1 MLESSF
7 QSDQTNP
14 SNYLGLNQPT
24 VFATELRNQQ
34 HSKMTTQQAFNPDN
48 LPYLDPKKDRKVA
61 LITGGNSGVG
71 YFTTLHLYLHGY
83 IVYVGGRNKERTT
96 TAIEKIKNEADL
108 RIKKWN
114 SSTTGGEGDGLK
126 VKPTVGELHYLPIDL
141 VDLKSVD
148 EAAKQFL
155 SQETGQLNLL
165 IHNAGI
171 MATPFNLTKDNF
183 EEQIQ
188 TNCISPLLLTDRLK
202 KSMTPPN
209 SSSSSPSSSTT
220 PPRIVFLS
228 SLAHTSILWHIKPED
243 KLQRTP
249 DFFWRWIRYGQSK
262 LVDIYLAKCLSK
274 RYPQI
279 LSTAVH
285 PGVITETGLYKPT
298 LNSVWILS

>member
-1 MLESSF
+1 MS
-7 QSDQTNP
+7 
-14 SNYLGLNQPT
+14 
-24 VFATELRNQQ
+24 
-34 HSKMTTQQAFNPDN
+34 TQQVFNPDN

-96 TAIEKIKNEADL
+96 LAIEKIKNEAEL
-108 RIKKWN
+108 RIKKLT
-114 SSTTGGEGDGLK
+114 SSTVDGDGLK
-126 VKPTVGELHYLPIDL
+126 VEVTVGELHYLPIDL

-148 EAAKQFL
+148 DASKQFL
-155 SQETGQLNLL
+155 SQEKGQLNLL

-171 MATPFNLTKDNF
+171 MATNFSLTKDNF
-183 EEQIQ
+183 QDQIQ
-188 TNCISPLLLTDRLK
+188 TNCISPLLLTDRLI
-202 KSMTPPN
+202 KSMTPPSSAP
-209 SSSSSPSSSTT
+209 SSSS

-228 SLAHTSILWHIKPED
+228 SLAHAAIQWHIKPED

-249 DFFWRWIRYGQSK
+249 DLFWRWIRYGQSK
-262 LVDIYLAKCLSK
+262 LVGIYLAKSLSK

-285 PGVITETGLYKPT
+285 PAIVACFPE
-298 LNSVWILS
+298 NWWC